1 MEEEGFKAVFIG
13 SGAGL
18 PKFMGIPGENAN
30 GVLIAMSTDQNDNLD
45 EAFRR

>member
-18 PKFMGIPGENAN
+18 PKFMGIPGEKQTAYY
-30 GVLIAMSTDQNDNLD
+30 
-45 EAFRR
+45 RK